1 MYCNLTQYLA
11 KIQLDLSKKIIM
23 EDCFE
28 DIKKIAGVD
37 ISFTR
42 NNCAIAA
49 AVIIDYNTFSVLEE
63 KFLKVELVFPYISGF
78 LGFREADGMIS
89 VLKMLEND
97 FEILMVN
104 GHGVMHPRCFG
115 LASHVGLLMDMPTIG
130 VAKGLIGSKFK
141 MFDSSFKTIEL
152 NGIQVGAC
160 DRQKCVSI
168 GHKISLKTALKIV
181 KYTSVFKMPEPIRKA
196 HILATKEMKSS
207 F

>member
-196 HILATKEMKSS
+196 HILATKEMKGS